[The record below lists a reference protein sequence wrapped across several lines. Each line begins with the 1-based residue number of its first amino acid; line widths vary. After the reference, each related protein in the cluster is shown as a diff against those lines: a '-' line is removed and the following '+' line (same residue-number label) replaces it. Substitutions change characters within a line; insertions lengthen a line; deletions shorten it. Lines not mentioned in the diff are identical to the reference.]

1 MQPYLYT
8 QSELLTSIRTLLM
21 EPTAD
26 RWTDAQ
32 IYAAMSLALQS
43 WQGRVRSPYIY
54 TIPNGWVSGTY
65 EYTLPDYIEAKTVQ
79 PQARVSPFDWI
90 DGFVVEGRETWADI
104 LAFDVEPS
112 STGGSVLRLH
122 YSNPRSSIVGAS
134 DEGRVLWWGAPG
146 PVPTTPPT
154 LSAGID
160 ADDTSMTIA
169 SKPTIGR
176 VGYTK
181 IGTEWMS
188 YSGYTEG
195 STTLTL
201 TNLSRGLNGT
211 TAASPSTS
219 DSVAWGISVESMALL
234 NLLYDCTRMYLMQ
247 MYLSNPSSRETGQ
260 YEKQLVLFQNNVDK
274 FWKGWKPS
282 RPMKIRLSR
291 QAIGDI

>member
-1 MQPYLYT
+1 
-8 QSELLTSIRTLLM
+8 M
-21 EPTAD
+21 ESAAD

-32 IYAAMSLALQS
+32 IYAAISLALQS
-43 WQGRVRSPYIY
+43 WQGRVRTPYLY
-54 TIPNGWVSGTY
+54 TIPDGWVSGTY

-90 DGFVVEGRETWADI
+90 DGFVVEGRETWTDI
-104 LAFDVEPS
+104 LAFDVEPA

-122 YSNPRSSIVGAS
+122 YSNPRSSVVGAS

-146 PVPTTPPT
+146 PVPTATPT

-169 SKPTIGR
+169 SKPIIGR

-181 IGTEWMS
+181 IGTEWIQ

-195 STTLTL
+195 ATTLTL
-201 TNLSRGLNGT
+201 TNLVRGLNGT
-211 TAASPSTS
+211 TAASHSTS
-219 DSVAWGISVESMALL
+219 DSAVWGVSLETMALATH
-234 NLLYDCTRMYLMQ
+234 LYNNTLMYLMQ
-247 MYLSNPSSRETGQ
+247 MYLMNPSSREAGQ
-260 YEKQLVLFQNNVDK
+260 YEKLLVLLQSNVDK

-282 RPMKIRLSR
+282 RPMRIRLSR
-291 QAIGDI
+291 QAIGDNL